1 MPSITNLATT
11 TTALTAVE
19 KADYV
24 EKVKTLRAYISS
36 HLIISNLYIVDWMQ
50 R

>member
-24 EKVKTLRAYISS
+24 EKVKDIESIYFITSDYKQFIYS
-36 HLIISNLYIVDWMQ
+36 
-50 R
+50 